1 MPFSADLKE
10 GLVLIRHEGIV
21 TPEEAEASSAEALR
35 LTRSNKISR
44 VIVDLRG
51 VTNEPDPR
59 DLRLVM
65 EGNAQI
71 TPPRPHAAI
80 IVREDQ
86 WEQFRF
92 IEDFAASRG
101 MPIRVFV
108 DEDEAVSWLAE

>member
-1 MPFSADLKE
+1 MPFSAELKE
-10 GLVLIRHEGIV
+10 GFVLVRHEGVV
-21 TPEEAEASSAEALR
+21 TPEEAEASSVEALR
-35 LTRSNKISR
+35 LARMNKVSR

-59 DLRLVM
+59 DLRSVM
-65 EGNAQI
+65 EGTAEI

-86 WEQFRF
+86 HPQFRF

-101 MPIRVFV
+101 MPIRVFI
-108 DEDEAVSWLAE
+108 DEDEAVNWLAE